1 MRKKC
6 AIFLSSY
13 ISILMTVRDTIDM
26 YYRYQDT
33 IEVSDLPTRDNQYID
48 VHDSKG
54 VPRYFRNTGISPSML
69 IIL

>member
-1 MRKKC
+1 
-6 AIFLSSY
+6 
-13 ISILMTVRDTIDM
+13 MTVRDTIDM